1 MLCLSG
7 FELYSR
13 WVSLLFLHF
22 TLPAREANFKKQ
34 IRYIMWLLLGI
45 IILFAV
51 CWLPVHMLHCLIF
64 FYEDIYSSLAQSYYS
79 YVGSHTPTAHS
90 ILV

>member
-13 WVSLLFLHF
+13 WVPLIFLRF
-22 TLPAREANFKKQ
+22 TLPAREANLKKR

-51 CWLPVHMLHCLIF
+51 CWHPVHMLHFLIF
-64 FYEDIYSSLAQSYYS
+64 FYEDIYSSLAQSFRCS
-79 YVGSHTPTAHS
+79 
-90 ILV
+90 